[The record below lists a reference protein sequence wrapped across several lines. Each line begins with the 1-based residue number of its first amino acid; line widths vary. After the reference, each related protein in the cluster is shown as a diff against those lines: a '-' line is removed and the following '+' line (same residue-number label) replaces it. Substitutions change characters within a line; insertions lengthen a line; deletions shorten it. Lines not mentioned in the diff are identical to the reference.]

1 MASAAISVVSQVL
14 SKVQTMLGAGI
25 ASRPSSIAQ
34 KALASKAPVL
44 GLEKKELS
52 VIVGPSKSL
61 WERALEDQQCTT
73 VAGES
78 PLRLETDISR
88 IELIRQKEVEEG
100 KFTRDELLALTE
112 RKSNGLLKFF
122 SSVNGNMPYPYSIKG
137 VKPDPEAILKY
148 YVQQAL
154 GLPKGMDA
162 LKWLRKCATG
172 ENGSFM
178 EARALHLCAF
188 LKLLGDGNK
197 AISDDLNTHIS
208 QGDAIA
214 INPVPI
220 KNGQLVPPVAV
231 MSTIGQF
238 AMGYEVKGDVVSLDR
253 YNELG
258 ERRSLENYQTSRT
271 VTVFKQD
278 VNGEVEYVIK
288 RKFEDRKS
296 VV

>member
-1 MASAAISVVSQVL
+1 MASVAISIVSQVL
-14 SKVQTMLGAGI
+14 SKVQTILGART
-25 ASRPSSIAQ
+25 ASRPVSIAQ
-34 KALASKAPVL
+34 KAFAPKAPVL
-44 GLEKKELS
+44 GLEKKKLS

-61 WERALEDQQCTT
+61 LECALEDQQCAT

-78 PLRLETDISR
+78 LLGLKTDISR

-100 KFTRDELLALTE
+100 KFSRDELLALTE
-112 RKSNGLLKFF
+112 RKSNGQLKFF
-122 SSVNGNMPYPYSIKG
+122 SSVNANMPYAYSIKG
-137 VKPDPEAILKY
+137 KSDPEALLNH

-178 EARALHLCAF
+178 EARGLHLCAF

-197 AISDDLNTHIS
+197 AIADDLNIHIS
-208 QGDAIA
+208 QGEAIA
-214 INPVPI
+214 INPMPV

-231 MSTIGQF
+231 MSSIGQF
-238 AMGYEVKGDVVSLDR
+238 AMGYEVKGEVVSLDR
-253 YNELG
+253 YNDLG

-271 VTVFKQD
+271 VTVFTPD

-288 RKFEDRKS
+288 RKFDRI
-296 VV
+296 